1 MDDREWQTFV
11 TVVDEGNITRAAE
24 KLFLSQ
30 PALSYRLRHMEK
42 ALGHSLLL
50 RTAEGIA
57 LTAQGEIFY
66 DYCKRMMQDQ
76 EALENAMNSASGK
89 IQGTLKIASSINFA
103 DYELPALLKAFREQY
118 PDVHIQVKTA
128 FSHQVVKMFNT
139 GDCMVA
145 FARGGYDVSGKSK
158 LLLAEPYCLVYKEL
172 VPPESLEKVPFIKYQ
187 TDASVANIIETWC
200 AEHFEEPPSVAMDVN
215 SMSTCR
221 HFVRAGLG
229 WSILTYMGLGSCK
242 DKDIY
247 VSPLRNKDG
256 ECITRDTNMVYTKDA
271 ENLVVVK
278 TFIEYVRNYYKEH
291 TVVDYSIFREYK
303 A

>member
-50 RTAEGIA
+50 RTAEGIT

-103 DYELPALLKAFREQY
+103 DYELPALLKSFREQY

-145 FARGGYDVSGKSK
+145 FARGGYDVSGKSE
-158 LLLAEPYCLVYKEL
+158 LLLEEPYCLVYKEL

-242 DKDIY
+242 DRDIY
-247 VSPLRNKDG
+247 VSPLRSKDG
-256 ECITRDTNMVYTKDA
+256 TYITRDTNMVYTKDA

-278 TFIEYVRNYYKEH
+278 TFIEYVRDYYKKH
-291 TVVDYSIFREYK
+291 TVVDHSIFREYK
-303 A
+303 E

>member
-66 DYCKRMMQDQ
+66 DYCKRMMQDH

-89 IQGTLKIASSINFA
+89 IQGTLKS
-103 DYELPALLKAFREQY
+103 FREQY

-128 FSHQVVKMFNT
+128 FSHQVVKMFNS

-145 FARGGYDVSGKSK
+145 FSRGGYDVSGKSE
-158 LLLAEPYCLVYKEL
+158 LLLEEPYCLVYKEL

-242 DKDIY
+242 DRDIY
-247 VSPLRNKDG
+247 VSPLRSKDG
-256 ECITRDTNMVYTKDA
+256 TYITRDTNMVYTKDA

-278 TFIEYVRNYYKEH
+278 TFIEYVRDYYKKH
-291 TVVDYSIFREYK
+291 TVVDNSIFREYK
-303 A
+303 G

>member
-66 DYCKRMMQDQ
+66 DYCKRMMQEQ

-103 DYELPALLKAFREQY
+103 DYELPALLRSFREQY

-145 FARGGYDVSGKSK
+145 FARGGYDVFGKSE

-172 VPPESLEKVPFIKYQ
+172 VPPESLVKVPFIKYQ

-200 AEHFEEPPSVAMDVN
+200 AEHFDEPPSVAMDVN

-247 VSPLRNKDG
+247 VSSLRSKDG
-256 ECITRDTNMVYTKDA
+256 EYITRDTNMVYTKDA

-291 TVVDYSIFREYK
+291 TVVDDSIFREYK

>member
-103 DYELPALLKAFREQY
+103 DYELPALLKASANNTQ
-118 PDVHIQVKTA
+118 
-128 FSHQVVKMFNT
+128 MF
-139 GDCMVA
+139 
-145 FARGGYDVSGKSK
+145 
-158 LLLAEPYCLVYKEL
+158 
-172 VPPESLEKVPFIKYQ
+172 
-187 TDASVANIIETWC
+187 
-200 AEHFEEPPSVAMDVN
+200 
-215 SMSTCR
+215 
-221 HFVRAGLG
+221 
-229 WSILTYMGLGSCK
+229 
-242 DKDIY
+242 
-247 VSPLRNKDG
+247 
-256 ECITRDTNMVYTKDA
+256 
-271 ENLVVVK
+271 
-278 TFIEYVRNYYKEH
+278 
-291 TVVDYSIFREYK
+291 IFK
-303 A
+303 

>member
-89 IQGTLKIASSINFA
+89 IQGTLKNCVI
-103 DYELPALLKAFREQY
+103 
-118 PDVHIQVKTA
+118 
-128 FSHQVVKMFNT
+128 
-139 GDCMVA
+139 
-145 FARGGYDVSGKSK
+145 
-158 LLLAEPYCLVYKEL
+158 
-172 VPPESLEKVPFIKYQ
+172 YQ
-187 TDASVANIIETWC
+187 L
-200 AEHFEEPPSVAMDVN
+200 
-215 SMSTCR
+215 CR
-221 HFVRAGLG
+221 L
-229 WSILTYMGLGSCK
+229 
-242 DKDIY
+242 
-247 VSPLRNKDG
+247 
-256 ECITRDTNMVYTKDA
+256 
-271 ENLVVVK
+271 
-278 TFIEYVRNYYKEH
+278 
-291 TVVDYSIFREYK
+291 
-303 A
+303 

>member
-66 DYCKRMMQDQ
+66 DYCKRMMQEQ
-76 EALENAMNSASGK
+76 EALEHAMNSASGK

-103 DYELPALLKAFREQY
+103 DYELPALLRSFREQY

-145 FARGGYDVSGKSK
+145 FARGGYDVSGKS
-158 LLLAEPYCLVYKEL
+158 EL
-172 VPPESLEKVPFIKYQ
+172 
-187 TDASVANIIETWC
+187 C
-200 AEHFEEPPSVAMDVN
+200 AEHFDEPPSVAMDVN

-247 VSPLRNKDG
+247 VSPLRNKNG
-256 ECITRDTNMVYTKDA
+256 EYITRDTNMVYTKDS
-271 ENLVVVK
+271 ENLIVVK

-291 TVVDYSIFREYK
+291 TVVDNSIFREYK

>member
-1 MDDREWQTFV
+1 MDDREWKTFV

-103 DYELPALLKAFREQY
+103 DYELPAFIESLPRTIPRCSYSSK
-118 PDVHIQVKTA
+118 
-128 FSHQVVKMFNT
+128 
-139 GDCMVA
+139 DC
-145 FARGGYDVSGKSK
+145 FQPSSGKN
-158 LLLAEPYCLVYKEL
+158 V
-172 VPPESLEKVPFIKYQ
+172 
-187 TDASVANIIETWC
+187 
-200 AEHFEEPPSVAMDVN
+200 
-215 SMSTCR
+215 
-221 HFVRAGLG
+221 
-229 WSILTYMGLGSCK
+229 
-242 DKDIY
+242 
-247 VSPLRNKDG
+247 
-256 ECITRDTNMVYTKDA
+256 
-271 ENLVVVK
+271 
-278 TFIEYVRNYYKEH
+278 
-291 TVVDYSIFREYK
+291 
-303 A
+303 